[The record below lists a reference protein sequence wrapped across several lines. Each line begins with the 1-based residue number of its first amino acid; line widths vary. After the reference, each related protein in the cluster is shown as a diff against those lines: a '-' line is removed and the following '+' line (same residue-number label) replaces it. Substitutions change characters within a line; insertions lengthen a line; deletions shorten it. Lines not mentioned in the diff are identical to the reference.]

1 MSSNNTF
8 TIEGRGL
15 KLDNAADVQEF
26 IDTISGMDELENV
39 ILSGNTFGVEACRA
53 LAAALAKKPLLKL
66 ANFSDIFTGRLR
78 SEIPDCLVAFGDAL
92 KDKQHLVELN
102 LSDNAFGAAGVV
114 PLVEFLTTNRNLQI
128 LKLNNNGLGVTGGKV
143 LAEALMTA
151 HERNVAEN
159 KKSSLRVI
167 IAGRNRLENGS
178 TPDLAKAFAAH
189 GTLTHVAMPQNG
201 IRMEGIE
208 ALAAGLT
215 HCPNLEI
222 LDLQDN
228 TFTVRGCRAFAAALP
243 SWAGLK
249 RLNFGECLLKN
260 RGAILLSQALAKGK
274 NSKLES
280 IDLTYAEMREDGVL
294 ELAEVISK
302 HLSNLTKLELN
313 GNQVEEDSAAIDA
326 IRDALSKHGHGEALG
341 ELDDMEEPDSDVE
354 SSSDEDEDK
363 EEEKE
368 EEEEEDKKEDKELA
382 DLAAKLN
389 IGQSTYISTAR
400 TISGQRLK
408 YSVST
413 KTTIALRSKAVRNQA
428 VFGVNH
434 IHRFH
439 ASAFANAKVP
449 FLLADIGEGITECE
463 VIQWFVKVGD
473 KVEEFDRLCEVQ
485 SDKASVEITS
495 RFTGTIASLK
505 YKVGDM
511 ARVGTPLVEIE
522 TADGAVIEES
532 AAVAAPDAE
541 SASTPA
547 PEDGLEGRSHIIQD
561 LNAVAAMMDNTP
573 AKVETPT
580 AEHILTFAT
589 PAVRRVAKENNVD
602 IALIKGSGKGGR
614 VMKEDVMAYLANG
627 RQATA
632 APVTASAPAATSA
645 KAQVVKGEDKV
656 VPLSMIQK
664 AMFKQMTKS
673 LSIPHFGF
681 ADEIVLD
688 NATAFRAALNAH
700 VAKTP
705 EKYNFNKVSY
715 MPIFIK
721 ALSIAL
727 EDYPILNACVVDG
740 DNAATAK
747 LKFRASHN
755 IGVAMDTPNGL
766 VVPNIKNVQSLSVLE
781 IASELAR
788 LQEAGKKNAIPMA
801 DLKDGT
807 LSLSNVGMIGGTY
820 LNPVVVT
827 SEVAIAAVGKM
838 QRLPRFK
845 MVEENGKMVEQVV
858 AQQIVNVSWSADH
871 RVIDGATVA
880 RFSEAWKA
888 VIENPFVLGGM
899 LR

>member
-1 MSSNNTF
+1 M
-8 TIEGRGL
+8 
-15 KLDNAADVQEF
+15 
-26 IDTISGMDELENV
+26 
-39 ILSGNTFGVEACRA
+39 
-53 LAAALAKKPLLKL
+53 
-66 ANFSDIFTGRLR
+66 FSASR
-78 SEIPDCLVAFGDAL
+78 
-92 KDKQHLVELN
+92 
-102 LSDNAFGAAGVV
+102 
-114 PLVEFLTTNRNLQI
+114 
-128 LKLNNNGLGVTGGKV
+128 
-143 LAEALMTA
+143 
-151 HERNVAEN
+151 
-159 KKSSLRVI
+159 SSL
-167 IAGRNRLENGS
+167 N
-178 TPDLAKAFAAH
+178 
-189 GTLTHVAMPQNG
+189 
-201 IRMEGIE
+201 
-208 ALAAGLT
+208 
-215 HCPNLEI
+215 
-222 LDLQDN
+222 
-228 TFTVRGCRAFAAALP
+228 
-243 SWAGLK
+243 
-249 RLNFGECLLKN
+249 
-260 RGAILLSQALAKGK
+260 
-274 NSKLES
+274 
-280 IDLTYAEMREDGVL
+280 VL
-294 ELAEVISK
+294 R
-302 HLSNLTKLELN
+302 T
-313 GNQVEEDSAAIDA
+313 
-326 IRDALSKHGHGEALG
+326 R
-341 ELDDMEEPDSDVE
+341 
-354 SSSDEDEDK
+354 
-363 EEEKE
+363 
-368 EEEEEDKKEDKELA
+368 
-382 DLAAKLN
+382 

-413 KTTIALRSKAVRNQA
+413 KTSVALRSKAIRNQTI
-428 VFGVNH
+428 FGVNH

-439 ASAFANAKVP
+439 ASALANAKVP

-463 VIQWFVKVGD
+463 VIQWFVKAGD

-511 ARVGTPLVEIE
+511 AKVGMPLVEIE
-522 TADGAVIEES
+522 TADGAVVED
-532 AAVAAPDAE
+532 AAAHAAAPDAK

-573 AKVETPT
+573 AKVEVPT

-589 PAVRRVAKENNVD
+589 PAVRRIAKENNVD
-602 IALIKGSGKGGR
+602 IALIKGSGKSGR

-632 APVTASAPAATSA
+632 APVTTGAPAAASA
-645 KAQVVKGEDKV
+645 KVQVVKGEDKV

-688 NATAFRAALNAH
+688 NATAFRAALNAY
-700 VAKTP
+700 VAQTP
-705 EKYNFNKVSY
+705 EKYNFKKVSY

-740 DNAATAK
+740 DNAASAK
-747 LKFRASHN
+747 IKYRASHN

-766 VVPNIKNVQSLSVLE
+766 VVPNIKNVQSLSVLD
-781 IASELAR
+781 IASELTR

-801 DLKDGT
+801 DLRDGT

-845 MVEENGKMVEQVV
+845 MVEENGRLVEQVV

-880 RFSEAWKA
+880 RFSEAWKT
-888 VIENPFVLGGM
+888 VVENPFLLGGM